1 MVFFGGVKSIIP
13 LHRQQLRE
21 VTIKDVQR
29 VSEIYLGKSRENAA
43 MTVLG
48 PSSSSANDSNFSV
61 EDLLPQ

>member
-1 MVFFGGVKSIIP
+1 M
-13 LHRQQLRE
+13 
-21 VTIKDVQR
+21 TIKDVQR

-48 PSSSSANDSNFSV
+48 PSSSSANNSNFSV

>member
-1 MVFFGGVKSIIP
+1 M
-13 LHRQQLRE
+13 
-21 VTIKDVQR
+21 TIKDVQR

-48 PSSSSANDSNFSV
+48 PSSSSKNDANFSV